1 MSFDLGSSFFLL
13 PFKLDLLRYLTF
25 FSLSLFIFLFRH
37 FNLPLFLYS
46 PFPSSFL
53 ISFQSLLPSSFLLFV
68 ALSYLRRLLLTF
80 HSAVFTFSS
89 FLFTLRRSST
99 HNLYSHASCPFIP
112 FLFSSLFSSLFS
124 LLSFIP
130 PPSSIHLPVSLTLFY
145 SLFNQSFPVFLR
157 FIHFSL
163 LTSQSFSLVT
173 YLPFSSLHS
182 NNLLTTSFPSCLLP
196 LTLSILHSTSL
207 VPSFPIQNFTPLPFL
222 SSIIFFLSPHNPF
235 VLPLLFP
242 IQPFNLSFFSLYSLH
257 VFP

>member
-1 MSFDLGSSFFLL
+1 MLLALSFPSCFPPSSLPFSRYFHSFHLL
-13 PFKLDLLRYLTF
+13 PP
-25 FSLSLFIFLFRH
+25 FIFLSVSLSSIH
-37 FNLPLFLYS
+37 FS
-46 PFPSSFL
+46 
-53 ISFQSLLPSSFLLFV
+53 IS
-68 ALSYLRRLLLTF
+68 
-80 HSAVFTFSS
+80 H
-89 FLFTLRRSST
+89 
-99 HNLYSHASCPFIP
+99 
-112 FLFSSLFSSLFS
+112 S
-124 LLSFIP
+124 LLS
-130 PPSSIHLPVSLTLFY
+130 L
-145 SLFNQSFPVFLR
+145 FPVFLR

-257 VFP
+257 VFPWSLLNFPFLPSLFSSLSFSFI